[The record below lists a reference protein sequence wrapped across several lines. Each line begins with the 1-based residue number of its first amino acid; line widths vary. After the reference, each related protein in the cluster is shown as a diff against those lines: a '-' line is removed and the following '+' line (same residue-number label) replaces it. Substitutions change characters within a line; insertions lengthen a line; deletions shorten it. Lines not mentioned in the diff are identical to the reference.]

1 MAAQD
6 PYASYTAGLTAPIV
20 GAFAI
25 TPSNSDDLPK
35 VTRQIY
41 AGGAGNVVV
50 VWADGSETTEPVLAG
65 ERLDWRIKQV
75 KLTGTT
81 ATGLRGYY

>member
-6 PYASYTAGLTAPIV
+6 PYASYTAGLTAPIA
-20 GAFAI
+20 GAFVIA
-25 TPSNSDDLPK
+25 PSDSEELPK

-41 AGGAGNVVV
+41 VGGAGNVAV
-50 VWADGSETTEPVLAG
+50 VWSDGSETTEPVVAG
-65 ERLDWRIKQV
+65 ERLDWRIRQV

>member
-1 MAAQD
+1 MPAQD
-6 PYASYTAGLTAPIV
+6 LYASYTGGLTASIV
-20 GAFAI
+20 GAFVI
-25 TPSNSDDLPK
+25 TPSNTEELPK

-41 AGGAGNVVV
+41 AGGAGNVAV
-50 VWADGSETTEPVLAG
+50 VWSDGSETTEPVAAG

-75 KLTGTT
+75 KSSGTT

>member
-6 PYASYTAGLTAPIV
+6 LYASYTGGLTAPIV

-25 TPSNSDDLPK
+25 TPSNSEELAK
-35 VTRQIY
+35 VTRQVFV
-41 AGGAGNVVV
+41 GGAGNIAV
-50 VWADGSETTEPVLAG
+50 VWSDGSETVEPVVAG

-75 KLTGTT
+75 KAIGTT